1 MIHQLKEGGAVE
13 GRGVGDSKYRENK
26 NFLQLDVEHWKRPDG
41 SAVETHTRISE
52 DHFSKSKKIKN
63 LKSQKC

>member
-1 MIHQLKEGGAVE
+1 ME
-13 GRGVGDSKYRENK
+13 GRGCGDSKYRENK
-26 NFLQLDVEHWKRPDG
+26 NFLQLDVEDWKRPDG